1 MADDNKED
9 RKVGTTMVDGQH
21 SGSDEERIQ
30 ATGFILHHLSLE
42 DVSKMLEPR
51 VSM

>member
-1 MADDNKED
+1 MADDKNKED
-9 RKVGTTMVDGQH
+9 RKVGTMVDDQH
-21 SGSDEERIQ
+21 SGSDEEIIQ
-30 ATGFILHHLSLE
+30 DTGFILHHLSLE